1 MSSKLTDAMYATMP
15 VKPIN
20 IRVTNY
26 QLQPNSRRRR
36 QLLQVSILSCRGACV
51 TPNVHPTCRP
61 RKWAYV
67 VLSLAK
73 PLSRST
79 ALQ

>member
-26 QLQPNSRRRR
+26 QLQPNNRRRR
-36 QLLQVSILSCRGACV
+36 QLLQVGVLSYHRACV
-51 TPNVHPTCRP
+51 ILNTHPLYQP
-61 RKWAYV
+61 PQLLYSHAMISA
-67 VLSLAK
+67 SLNM
-73 PLSRST
+73 LV
-79 ALQ
+79 